1 MISFST
7 ETTFELP
14 KSKVISIW
22 LSSIILNEDYSEG
35 EISIV
40 FCNDDYLHKLNM
52 EFLNHDTLTDVIS
65 FDYSIGKQVH
75 GEIFISVD
83 RVKENATEFN
93 QTFQTELSRVMA
105 HGILH
110 FCGYKDKTDLESSLM
125 RTKEG
130 FYLQQLMD
138 KPF

>member
-7 ETTFELP
+7 ETLFELS
-14 KSKVISIW
+14 KSAVISAW
-22 LSSIILNEDYSEG
+22 LSSIISQEDHTEG

-40 FCNDDYLHKLNM
+40 FCNDEYLCKLNV

-93 QTFQTELSRVMA
+93 QSFETE
-105 HGILH
+105 
-110 FCGYKDKTDLESSLM
+110 
-125 RTKEG
+125 
-130 FYLQQLMD
+130 
-138 KPF
+138 

>member
-14 KSKVISIW
+14 KSEAISLW
-22 LSSIILNEDYSEG
+22 LSSIILKEDHSEG

-40 FCNDDYLHKLNM
+40 FCNDEHLHKLNL

-110 FCGYKDKTDLESSLM
+110 FCGYKDKTDSESSLM

>member
-22 LSSIILNEDYSEG
+22 LSSIILKEDYSEG

-40 FCNDDYLHKLNM
+40 FCNDDYLHKLNL

-110 FCGYKDKTDLESSLM
+110 FCGYKDKTDSESSLM

>member
-14 KSKVISIW
+14 KSEAISIW

-40 FCNDDYLHKLNM
+40 FCNDDYLHKLNL
-52 EFLNHDTLTDVIS
+52 EFLNHDTFTDVIS

-75 GEIFISVD
+75 GEIFISID

-110 FCGYKDKTDLESSLM
+110 FCGYKDKTDSESSLM

>member
-40 FCNDDYLHKLNM
+40 FCNDDYLHKLNL

-75 GEIFISVD
+75 GEIFISID

-110 FCGYKDKTDLESSLM
+110 FCGYKDKTESESSLM

>member
-14 KSKVISIW
+14 KSEAISLW
-22 LSSIILNEDYSEG
+22 LSSIILKEDHSEG
-35 EISIV
+35 EISIG
-40 FCNDDYLHKLNM
+40 FCNDDYLHKLNL
-52 EFLNHDTLTDVIS
+52 EFLNQDTLTDVIS

-75 GEIFISVD
+75 GEIFISID

-110 FCGYKDKTDLESSLM
+110 FCGYNDKTDSESSLM
-125 RTKEG
+125 RTKED
-130 FYLQQLMD
+130 FYLQQRND
-138 KPF
+138 

>member
-7 ETTFELP
+7 ETLFELS
-14 KSKVISIW
+14 KSAVISAW
-22 LSSIILNEDYSEG
+22 LSSLISQEKHTEG

-40 FCNDDYLHKLNM
+40 FCNDEYLCKLNV

-93 QTFQTELSRVMA
+93 QSFETELSRVIA
-105 HGILH
+105 HGVLH
-110 FCGYKDKTDLESSLM
+110 FCGYKDKTDSESSLM

>member
-7 ETTFELP
+7 ETLFELS
-14 KSKVISIW
+14 KSAVISAW
-22 LSSIILNEDYSEG
+22 LSSIISQEKHTEG

-40 FCNDDYLHKLNM
+40 FCNDEYLCKLNV

-93 QTFQTELSRVMA
+93 QSFEIELSRVIA
-105 HGILH
+105 HGVLH
-110 FCGYKDKTDLESSLM
+110 FCGYKDKTDSESSLM

>member
-65 FDYSIGKQVH
+65 FDYSIGNQVH

-110 FCGYKDKTDLESSLM
+110 FCGYKDKTDSESYLM
-125 RTKEG
+125 RTKEA

>member
-110 FCGYKDKTDLESSLM
+110 FCGYKDKTDSESSLM

>member
-40 FCNDDYLHKLNM
+40 FCNDDYLHKLNI

-65 FDYSIGKQVH
+65 FDYSIGNQVH

-110 FCGYKDKTDLESSLM
+110 FCGYKDKTDLESCLM

>member
-1 MISFST
+1 MISFNT

-14 KSKVISIW
+14 KSEAISIW
-22 LSSIILNEDYSEG
+22 LSSIILKEDYSEG

-40 FCNDDYLHKLNM
+40 FCNDDYLHKLNL

-110 FCGYKDKTDLESSLM
+110 FCGYKDKTDSESSLM
-125 RTKEG
+125 RTKEC
-130 FYLQQLMD
+130 FYLKQLMD

>member
-40 FCNDDYLHKLNM
+40 FCNDDYLHKLNL

-110 FCGYKDKTDLESSLM
+110 FCGYKDKTDSESSLM
-125 RTKEG
+125 RTKEA

>member
-40 FCNDDYLHKLNM
+40 FCNDDYLHKLNL

-110 FCGYKDKTDLESSLM
+110 FCGYKDKTDSESYLM
-125 RTKEG
+125 RTKEA